1 MEVVLLRGA
10 EEDLWSAWVK
20 YEEIQSGLGEA
31 FEGEVRSGLA
41 QIAAYPKSAPVYA
54 GQFRRL
60 LVRRFEHGIFYRL
73 HGQRDRDHRHTRP
86 PTIHGNDQTPI
97 EMITKWGRK
106 SRGFSLTANNWHHS
120 GVCG

>member
-1 MEVVLLRGA
+1 MEVTPLRGA
-10 EEDLWSAWVK
+10 EEGLWAACVH

-60 LVRRFEHGIFYRL
+60 LVRRFEHGIFYRV
-73 HGQRDRDHRHTRP
+73 HGQR
-86 PTIHGNDQTPI
+86 IV
-97 EMITKWGRK
+97 ITAILGLRQSTETLKRRLK
-106 SRGFSLTANNWHHS
+106 
-120 GVCG
+120 